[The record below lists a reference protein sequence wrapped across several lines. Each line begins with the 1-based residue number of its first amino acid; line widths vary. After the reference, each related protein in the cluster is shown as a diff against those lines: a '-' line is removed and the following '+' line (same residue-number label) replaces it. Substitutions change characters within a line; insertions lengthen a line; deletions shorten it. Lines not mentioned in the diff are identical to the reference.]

1 MGRVQSSLVLNDQMS
16 KVLGRINKA
25 MGSVL
30 DSFEAVQR
38 ASGRSFNTANIAAA
52 RREIGAADAALN
64 EMEQSYR
71 DCNDQQQHLNKHI
84 GQGTTAADGLLGKIK
99 SIASA
104 YLGMKAVK
112 GLVGLSDTTT
122 QTTARLSMMND
133 GLQTTTELNNMIYAS
148 AQRSRGS
155 YLATADAVAK
165 LGLMAGDAFSSN
177 KETIAFME
185 QVNKQFKI
193 AGTNAQGVDAA
204 MLQLTQ
210 AMGSGVLRGEE
221 YNSILEQAPNI
232 IQAIAK
238 YMNVPKG
245 KLKDMA
251 ADGKITANI
260 VKAAM
265 FACADETNAKFES
278 MPKTWSD
285 IWTSMQNRAIKA
297 LDPVLAKIN
306 EMANSD
312 DVQAFTD
319 NLIKGFTML
328 SIAALNVFNIIAKT
342 ASFFRT
348 NWSVMGPI
356 IRGIVAAFA
365 AYNAVLLVHKGILA
379 VTSAIK
385 AIQNVQEYARAKA
398 ILSQAA
404 AHGINTKA
412 VLAEAA
418 GHSANATALTG
429 EAAAAG
435 LAAAGLTAQQ
445 VATAGATVAQTGLNT
460 AIWACPI
467 TWVIALIIVL
477 IVLIAIFFEQ
487 VVGAVYWLGALFK
500 NVGLWI
506 ANVSI
511 AIWNSIKN
519 IGLWF
524 ANLGLAIWQVI
535 KNIGQ
540 YLTNLGLATWAIIKN
555 VGLWFANLGIG
566 IYNVLGACA
575 NNVGVAFNNAWCS
588 VQEGFWMM
596 VDAIMQGLKSIAD
609 KANSVL
615 GWMGVNIDTS
625 GFDFASKK
633 IDEIN
638 SKREDYRD
646 ISEAWQDGFNTFAYD
661 DISGKWNTEYGSVG
675 NAFNTNKI
683 DWGKGWSDGMN
694 TFDTFQSGWGSN
706 AYNSGA
712 EVGRNIKSSITGI
725 FDNMLGK
732 QGLGEDDTGGLDPY
746 GSALGDIAKNTGK
759 TAKNTGKSTEELSY
773 LRDIAE
779 REAINRFTTAEIKV
793 DLGGVTNNVA
803 ANTDLDGI
811 ISYLTDG
818 VAEALVTASEGVY

>member
-71 DCNDQQQHLNKHI
+71 DCNNQQQQLNKHI
-84 GQGTTAADGLLGKIK
+84 GQGTTAAGGLLGKIK

-112 GLVGLSDTTT
+112 GLVGLSDTIT
-122 QTTARLSMMND
+122 QTDARLSMMND
-133 GLQTTTELNNMIYAS
+133 GLQTTAELNDMIYAS

-193 AGTNAQGVDAA
+193 AGTSAQGIDAA

-238 YMNVPKG
+238 YMDVPKG

-251 ADGKITANI
+251 ADGQITADI

-285 IWTSMQNRAIKA
+285 IWTSMKNRAIKA
-297 LDPVLAKIN
+297 LDPLLAKVNQLANSERVQRTVNGLIRTFSVMSVVLAQVFDGVC
-306 EMANSD
+306 A
-312 DVQAFTD
+312 VY
-319 NLIKGFTML
+319 NLV
-328 SIAALNVFNIIAKT
+328 AD
-342 ASFFRT
+342 
-348 NWSVMGPI
+348 NWSW
-356 IRGIVAAFA
+356 IRPVIMGIVAALLLYKAAVFTITAIETIAAVAKGIFA
-365 AYNAVLLVHKGILA
+365 AATMMQTGA
-379 VTSAIK
+379 TFA
-385 AIQNVQEYARAKA
+385 
-398 ILSQAA
+398 
-404 AHGINTKA
+404 
-412 VLAEAA
+412 
-418 GHSANATALTG
+418 ATA
-429 EAAAAG
+429 
-435 LAAAGLTAQQ
+435 AQY
-445 VATAGATVAQTGLNT
+445 GLNT

-500 NVGLWI
+500 NIGLWI

-535 KNIGQ
+535 KNIGMWFA
-540 YLTNLGLATWAIIKN
+540 NLGAATWAIIKN
-555 VGLWFANLGIG
+555 TGLWFANLGMG
-566 IYNVLGACA
+566 IWNVLKACA
-575 NNVGVAFNNAWCS
+575 SNVGVAFNNAW
-588 VQEGFWMM
+588 VFIQQGFWGM
-596 VDAIMQGLKSIAD
+596 VNVIMQGLKSL
-609 KANSVL
+609 ANMANKVL

-625 GFDFASKK
+625 GLDFAAKK
-633 IDEIN
+633 IDELN
-638 SKREDYRD
+638 SKKESYTSIGD
-646 ISEAWQDGFNTFAYD
+646 AWNEGFNTFAYD
-661 DISGKWNTEYGSVG
+661 SVSDAWNSHSYGSVG
-675 NAFNTNKI
+675 DAFGTY
-683 DWGKGWSDGMN
+683 DVDFGKGWSEGMN
-694 TFDTFQSGWGSN
+694 TFDTFQDGWGSS
-706 AYNSGA
+706 AYNKGA
-712 EVGRNIKSSITGI
+712 EVGRNIKSSVTGV
-725 FDNMLGK
+725 FDNMLGNL
-732 QGLGEDDTGGLDPY
+732 GLGEDGTGGLDPY
-746 GSALGDIAKNTGK
+746 GSALGDIAKNTGD

>member
-38 ASGRSFNTANIAAA
+38 ASGKSFNTANIAQA
-52 RREIGAADAALN
+52 RKELGAADAALN
-64 EMEQSYR
+64 EMEESYR
-71 DCNDQQQHLNKHI
+71 KCNNQQDQLNKRL
-84 GQGTTAADGLLGKIK
+84 GQGSSAANGLLGKIK
-99 SIASA
+99 GLASA
-104 YLGMKAVK
+104 YLGMKGLS
-112 GLVGLSDTTT
+112 GLVNLSDTIT
-122 QTTARLSMMND
+122 QTDARLSMMDD
-133 GLQTTTELNNMIYAS
+133 GLQTTAELNDMIYAS

-177 KETIAFME
+177 QETIAFME

-193 AGTNAQGVDAA
+193 AGTSAAGIDAA

-232 IQAIAK
+232 IQAIAE
-238 YMNVPKG
+238 YMDVPKG
-245 KLKDMA
+245 QLKEMA
-251 ADGKITANI
+251 ADGKITADI

-285 IWTSMQNRAIKA
+285 IWTSMKNRAIKA

-306 EMANSD
+306 QLANSER
-312 DVQAFTD
+312 VQRTVNGLINAFSVMSVVLASIFDGVCAVYNFVSD
-319 NLIKGFTML
+319 NWSWISPIIMGIVGALLLYKAAVFTITAIET
-328 SIAALNVFNIIAKT
+328 IAAVAK
-342 ASFFRT
+342 
-348 NWSVMGPI
+348 
-356 IRGIVAAFA
+356 GIFA
-365 AYNAVLLVHKGILA
+365 A
-379 VTSAIK
+379 
-385 AIQNVQEYARAKA
+385 
-398 ILSQAA
+398 
-404 AHGINTKA
+404 
-412 VLAEAA
+412 
-418 GHSANATALTG
+418 ATAMQTG
-429 EAAAAG
+429 ATFA
-435 LAAAGLTAQQ
+435 
-445 VATAGATVAQTGLNT
+445 ATAAQYGLNT

-506 ANVSI
+506 ANVAI

-535 KNIGQ
+535 KNIGMWFA
-540 YLTNLGLATWAIIKN
+540 NLGSSVWAIIKN
-555 VGLWFANLGIG
+555 TGLWFANLGMG
-566 IYNVLGACA
+566 IWSVLKAAC
-575 NNVGVAFNNAWCS
+575 NNVGVAFNNAWVS
-588 VQEGFWMM
+588 VQVGFWSMLNS
-596 VDAIMQGLKSIAD
+596 IMQGLKSLAE
-609 KANSVL
+609 KANKCL

-625 GFDFASKK
+625 GLDFASKK
-633 IDEIN
+633 IDELN
-638 SKREDYRD
+638 SKKESYTS
-646 ISEAWQDGFNTFAYD
+646 ISDAWADGFNTFAYD
-661 DISGKWNTEYGSVG
+661 SVSDAWNSHEYGSVG
-675 NAFNTNKI
+675 DAFGTY
-683 DWGKGWSDGMN
+683 DVDFGKGWSEGMS
-694 TFDTFQSGWGSN
+694 TFDTFQDGWGSS
-706 AYNSGA
+706 AYNAGA
-712 EVGRNIKSSITGI
+712 AAGANIKSSVTGI
-725 FDNMLGK
+725 FDDMLG
-732 QGLGEDDTGGLDPY
+732 GLGTGENGAMGTGFDYAGALDDIG
-746 GSALGDIAKNTGK
+746 KNTGD
-759 TAKNTGKSTEELSY
+759 TADNTSKSNEELSY

-779 REAINRFTTAEIKV
+779 RDAINRFTTAEVHV

>member
-71 DCNDQQQHLNKHI
+71 DCNNQQQQLNKHI
-84 GQGTTAADGLLGKIK
+84 GQGTTAAGGLLGKIK

-112 GLVGLSDTTT
+112 GLVGLSDTIT
-122 QTTARLSMMND
+122 QTDARLSMMND
-133 GLQTTTELNNMIYAS
+133 GRQTTAELNDMIYAS

-155 YLATADAVAK
+155 YLATADADAK

-193 AGTNAQGVDAA
+193 AGTSAQGIDAA

-238 YMNVPKG
+238 YMDVPKG

-251 ADGKITANI
+251 ADGQITADI

-285 IWTSMQNRAIKA
+285 IWTSMKNRAIKA
-297 LDPVLAKIN
+297 LDPLLAKVNQLANSERVQRTVNGLIRTFSVMSVVLA
-306 EMANSD
+306 
-312 DVQAFTD
+312 Q
-319 NLIKGFTML
+319 
-328 SIAALNVFNIIAKT
+328 VFDGVCAVYNFVAD
-342 ASFFRT
+342 
-348 NWSVMGPI
+348 NWSW
-356 IRGIVAAFA
+356 IRPVIMGIVAALLLYKAAVFTITAIETIAAVAKGIFA
-365 AYNAVLLVHKGILA
+365 AATMMQTGA
-379 VTSAIK
+379 TFA
-385 AIQNVQEYARAKA
+385 
-398 ILSQAA
+398 
-404 AHGINTKA
+404 
-412 VLAEAA
+412 
-418 GHSANATALTG
+418 ATA
-429 EAAAAG
+429 
-435 LAAAGLTAQQ
+435 AQY
-445 VATAGATVAQTGLNT
+445 GLNT

-467 TWVIALIIVL
+467 TWVIAIIIAL
-477 IVLIAIFFEQ
+477 IVLIAVFFEQ

-500 NVGLWI
+500 NIGLWI

-524 ANLGLAIWQVI
+524 ANLGMGIW
-535 KNIGQ
+535 
-540 YLTNLGLATWAIIKN
+540 
-555 VGLWFANLGIG
+555 
-566 IYNVLGACA
+566 NVLKACA
-575 NNVGVAFNNAWCS
+575 SNVGVTFNNAW
-588 VQEGFWMM
+588 VFIQQGFWGM
-596 VDAIMQGLKSIAD
+596 VNVIMQGLKSL
-609 KANSVL
+609 ANMANKVL

-625 GFDFASKK
+625 GLDFAAKK
-633 IDEIN
+633 IDELN
-638 SKREDYRD
+638 SKKESYTGIGD
-646 ISEAWQDGFNTFAYD
+646 AWNEGFNTYD
-661 DISGKWNTEYGSVG
+661 VN
-675 NAFNTNKI
+675 F
-683 DWGKGWSDGMN
+683 GKGWSEGMN
-694 TFDTFQSGWGSN
+694 TFDTFQDGWGSS
-706 AYNSGA
+706 AYNKGA
-712 EVGRNIKSSITGI
+712 EVGRNIKSSVTGV
-725 FDNMLGK
+725 FDNMLSNL
-732 QGLGEDDTGGLDPY
+732 GLGEDGTGGLDPY
-746 GSALGDIAKNTGK
+746 GSALGDIAKNTGD

-779 REAINRFTTAEIKV
+779 RDAINRFTTAEIKV

>member
-25 MGSVL
+25 MGLVL
-30 DSFEAVQR
+30 NSFEAVQR

-52 RREIGAADAALN
+52 RREIGAASAAVN
-64 EMEQSYR
+64 EMERRYR
-71 DCNDQQQHLNKHI
+71 DCNKQQQQLNKHMI
-84 GQGTTAADGLLGKIK
+84 QGTTAANGLLNKIK

-104 YLGMKAVK
+104 YLGMKTITGV
-112 GLVGLSDTTT
+112 VGLSDTIT
-122 QTTARLSMMND
+122 QTDARLSMMND
-133 GLQTTTELNNMIYAS
+133 GLQTTAELNDMIYAS

-155 YLATADAVAK
+155 YLTTADAVAK

-193 AGTNAQGVDAA
+193 AGTSAQGIDAA

-238 YMNVPKG
+238 YMDVPKG
-245 KLKDMA
+245 KLKEMA
-251 ADGKITANI
+251 ADGQITANI

-285 IWTSMQNRAIKA
+285 IWTTMKNRAIKA
-297 LDPVLAKIN
+297 LDPLLAKIN
-306 EMANSD
+306 QLANSKR
-312 DVQAFTD
+312 VQRTVNGLIRAFSIMSVVIAQVFDGVCAVYNFVAD
-319 NLIKGFTML
+319 NWGWI
-328 SIAALNVFNIIAKT
+328 
-342 ASFFRT
+342 R
-348 NWSVMGPI
+348 PI
-356 IRGIVAAFA
+356 IMGIVAALLLYKAAVFTITAVETIAAIAKGIFA
-365 AYNAVLLVHKGILA
+365 A
-379 VTSAIK
+379 
-385 AIQNVQEYARAKA
+385 
-398 ILSQAA
+398 
-404 AHGINTKA
+404 
-412 VLAEAA
+412 
-418 GHSANATALTG
+418 ATMM
-429 EAAAAG
+429 
-435 LAAAGLTAQQ
+435 Q
-445 VATAGATVAQTGLNT
+445 AGATLAATAAQYGLNT

-467 TWVIALIIVL
+467 TWIIALVIVL

-487 VVGAVYWLGALFK
+487 VVGAVFWLGALFK

-519 IGLWF
+519 IGMWF

-535 KNIGQ
+535 KNIGMWFA
-540 YLTNLGLATWAIIKN
+540 NLGSSVWAIIKN
-555 VGLWFANLGIG
+555 TGLWFANLGMG
-566 IYNVLGACA
+566 IWSVIKACA
-575 NNVGVAFNNAWCS
+575 NNVCVAFNNAWVF
-588 VQEGFWMM
+588 VQQGFWGM
-596 VDAIMQGLKSIAD
+596 VNVIMQGLKGL
-609 KANSVL
+609 ANMSNKVL

-625 GFDFASKK
+625 GLDFAAKK
-633 IDEIN
+633 IDELN
-638 SKREDYRD
+638 SKKESYTSIGD
-646 ISEAWQDGFNTFAYD
+646 AWKDGFNTFTYD
-661 DISGKWNTEYGSVG
+661 SVSDAWNSHSYGSVG
-675 NAFNTNKI
+675 DAFGTY
-683 DWGKGWSDGMN
+683 DVDFGKGWSEGMN
-694 TFDTFQSGWGSN
+694 TFDTFQDGWGSS
-706 AYNSGA
+706 AYNKGA
-712 EVGRNIKSSITGI
+712 EVGRNIKSSVTGV
-725 FDNMLGK
+725 FDNILGK
-732 QGLGEDDTGGLDPY
+732 LGLGEDGTGGLDPY
-746 GSALGDIAKNTGK
+746 GSALGDIAKNTGD
-759 TAKNTGKSTEELSY
+759 TAKNTGKSAEELSY

>member
-16 KVLGRINKA
+16 RVLGRINKA

-71 DCNDQQQHLNKHI
+71 DCNNQQQQLNRHI
-84 GQGTTAADGLLGKIK
+84 GQGTSAAGGLLGKIK

-104 YLGMKAVK
+104 YLGMKTVT
-112 GLVGLSDTTT
+112 GLVGLSDTIT
-122 QTTARLSMMND
+122 QTDARLSMMND
-133 GLQTTTELNNMIYAS
+133 GLQTTAELNDMIYAS

-193 AGTNAQGVDAA
+193 AGTSAAGIDAA

-238 YMNVPKG
+238 YLDVPKG
-245 KLKDMA
+245 QLKEMA
-251 ADGKITANI
+251 ADGKITADI

-285 IWTSMQNRAIKA
+285 IWTSMKNRAIKA

-306 EMANSD
+306 QLANSER
-312 DVQAFTD
+312 VQRTVNGLLRAFSVMAVVLAQVFDGVCAVYNFVAD
-319 NLIKGFTML
+319 NWSWIGPIVMGIVGALLLYKTVMFII
-328 SIAALNVFNIIAKT
+328 SAVEVAATIAKLAYAAAT
-342 ASFFRT
+342 GAQ
-348 NWSVMGPI
+348 
-356 IRGIVAAFA
+356 VAATTA
-365 AYNAVLLVHKGILA
+365 
-379 VTSAIK
+379 
-385 AIQNVQEYARAKA
+385 
-398 ILSQAA
+398 
-404 AHGINTKA
+404 
-412 VLAEAA
+412 
-418 GHSANATALTG
+418 ATA
-429 EAAAAG
+429 
-435 LAAAGLTAQQ
+435 AQY
-445 VATAGATVAQTGLNT
+445 GLNT

-506 ANVSI
+506 ANVAI

-535 KNIGQ
+535 KNIGMWFA
-540 YLTNLGLATWAIIKN
+540 NLGSATWAIIKN
-555 VGLWFANLGIG
+555 TGLWFANLGMG
-566 IYNVLGACA
+566 IWNVLKACV
-575 NNVGVAFNNAWCS
+575 NNVSVAFNNAW
-588 VQEGFWMM
+588 VFIQQGFWGM
-596 VDAIMQGLKSIAD
+596 VNVIMQGLKSL
-609 KANSVL
+609 ANMANKVL

-625 GFDFASKK
+625 GLDFAAKK
-633 IDEIN
+633 IDELN
-638 SKREDYRD
+638 SKKESYTSIGDAW
-646 ISEAWQDGFNTFAYD
+646 SEGFNTFAYD
-661 DISGKWNTEYGSVG
+661 SVSDAWNSHSYGSVG
-675 NAFNTNKI
+675 DAFGTY
-683 DWGKGWSDGMN
+683 DVDFGKGWSEGMN
-694 TFDTFQSGWGSN
+694 TFDTFQDGWGSN
-706 AYNSGA
+706 AYNAGA
-712 EVGRNIKSSITGI
+712 EVGRNIKSSVTGV
-725 FDNMLGK
+725 FDNVLGK
-732 QGLGEDDTGGLDPY
+732 FGIGDTGAGT
-746 GSALGDIAKNTGK
+746 GSDFDYAGALGDIGKNTGD
-759 TAKNTGKSTEELSY
+759 TAKNTGKSNEELSY

-793 DLGGVTNNVA
+793 DMTGMTNRIDSNM
-803 ANTDLDGI
+803 DI
-811 ISYLTDG
+811 DG
-818 VAEALVTASEGVY
+818 VISHFTDSVEEALVTAAEGVY

>member
-1 MGRVQSSLVLNDQMS
+1 MARVQSSLVLNDQMS

-52 RREIGAADAALN
+52 RREIGAADAALK
-64 EMEQSYR
+64 ESIQSYR
-71 DCNDQQQHLNKHI
+71 DCNNQQQQLNRHI
-84 GQGTTAADGLLGKIK
+84 GQGTSAAGGLLGKIK

-104 YLGMKAVK
+104 YLGMKTVT
-112 GLVGLSDTTT
+112 GLVGLSDTIT
-122 QTTARLSMMND
+122 QTDARLSMMND
-133 GLQTTTELNNMIYAS
+133 GLQTTAELNDMIYAS

-193 AGTNAQGVDAA
+193 AGTSAAGIDAA

-238 YMNVPKG
+238 YMDVPKG

-251 ADGKITANI
+251 ADGQITADI

-285 IWTSMQNRAIKA
+285 IWTSMKNRAIKA
-297 LDPVLAKIN
+297 LDPLLAKVNQLANSERVQRTVNGLLRAFSVMAVVLAQVFDGVCAVYN
-306 EMANSD
+306 FVA
-312 DVQAFTD
+312 D
-319 NLIKGFTML
+319 NWSWIGPIVMGIVGALLLYKTVMFII
-328 SIAALNVFNIIAKT
+328 SAVEVAATIAKLAYAAAT
-342 ASFFRT
+342 GAQ
-348 NWSVMGPI
+348 
-356 IRGIVAAFA
+356 VAATTA
-365 AYNAVLLVHKGILA
+365 
-379 VTSAIK
+379 
-385 AIQNVQEYARAKA
+385 
-398 ILSQAA
+398 
-404 AHGINTKA
+404 
-412 VLAEAA
+412 
-418 GHSANATALTG
+418 ATA
-429 EAAAAG
+429 
-435 LAAAGLTAQQ
+435 AQY
-445 VATAGATVAQTGLNT
+445 GLNT

-467 TWVIALIIVL
+467 TWIIALVIVL
-477 IVLIAIFFEQ
+477 IVLVAIFFEQ
-487 VVGAVYWLGALFK
+487 VMGAIYWLGALFK

-506 ANVSI
+506 ANVAI

-535 KNIGQ
+535 KNIGMWFA
-540 YLTNLGLATWAIIKN
+540 NLGAATWAIIKN
-555 VGLWFANLGIG
+555 TGLWFANLGMG
-566 IYNVLGACA
+566 IWNVLKACA
-575 NNVGVAFNNAWCS
+575 SNVGVAFNNAW
-588 VQEGFWMM
+588 VFIQQGFWGM
-596 VDAIMQGLKSIAD
+596 VNVIMQGLKSL
-609 KANSVL
+609 ANMANKVL

-625 GFDFASKK
+625 GLDFAAKK
-633 IDEIN
+633 IDELN
-638 SKREDYRD
+638 SKKESYTS
-646 ISEAWQDGFNTFAYD
+646 ISDAWNDGFNTFAYD
-661 DISGKWNTEYGSVG
+661 SVSDAWNSHEYGSVG
-675 NAFNTNKI
+675 DAFGTY
-683 DWGKGWSDGMN
+683 DVDFGKGWSEGMN
-694 TFDTFQSGWGSN
+694 TFDTFQDGWGSN
-706 AYNSGA
+706 AYNAGA
-712 EVGRNIKSSITGI
+712 EVGRNVKGAVTGI
-725 FDNMLGK
+725 FDDMLGAF
-732 QGLGEDDTGGLDPY
+732 GGDNGAMGTDPY
-746 GSALGDIAKNTGK
+746 GSALGDIAKNTGD
-759 TAKNTGKSTEELSY
+759 TAKNTSKSNEELSY

-779 REAINRFTTAEIKV
+779 REAINRFTTAEIRV
-793 DLGGVTNNVA
+793 DMSGMSNRIDSNM
-803 ANTDLDGI
+803 DIDGI

>member
-71 DCNDQQQHLNKHI
+71 DCNNQQQQLNKRI
-84 GQGTTAADGLLGKIK
+84 GQGTTAAGGLLGKIK

-112 GLVGLSDTTT
+112 GLVGLSDTIT
-122 QTTARLSMMND
+122 QTDARLSMMND
-133 GLQTTTELNNMIYAS
+133 GLQTTAELNDMIYAS

-193 AGTNAQGVDAA
+193 AGTSTQGIDAT

-238 YMNVPKG
+238 YMDVPKG

-251 ADGKITANI
+251 ADGQITADI

-285 IWTSMQNRAIKA
+285 IWTSMKNRAIKA
-297 LDPVLAKIN
+297 LDPLLAKVNQLANSERVQRTVNGLIRTFSVMSVVLA
-306 EMANSD
+306 
-312 DVQAFTD
+312 Q
-319 NLIKGFTML
+319 
-328 SIAALNVFNIIAKT
+328 VFDGVCAVYNFVAD
-342 ASFFRT
+342 
-348 NWSVMGPI
+348 NWSW
-356 IRGIVAAFA
+356 IRPVIMGIVAALLLYKAAVFTITAIETIAAVAKGIFA
-365 AYNAVLLVHKGILA
+365 AATMMQTGA
-379 VTSAIK
+379 TFA
-385 AIQNVQEYARAKA
+385 
-398 ILSQAA
+398 
-404 AHGINTKA
+404 
-412 VLAEAA
+412 
-418 GHSANATALTG
+418 ATA
-429 EAAAAG
+429 
-435 LAAAGLTAQQ
+435 AQY
-445 VATAGATVAQTGLNT
+445 GLNT

-500 NVGLWI
+500 NIGLWI

-535 KNIGQ
+535 KNIGMWFA
-540 YLTNLGLATWAIIKN
+540 NLGAATWAIIKN
-555 VGLWFANLGIG
+555 TGLWFANLGMG
-566 IYNVLGACA
+566 IWNVLKACA
-575 NNVGVAFNNAWCS
+575 SNVGVAFNNAW
-588 VQEGFWMM
+588 VFIQQGFWGM
-596 VDAIMQGLKSIAD
+596 VNVIMQGLKSL
-609 KANSVL
+609 ANMANKVL

-625 GFDFASKK
+625 GLDFAAKK
-633 IDEIN
+633 IDELN
-638 SKREDYRD
+638 SKKESYTSIGD
-646 ISEAWQDGFNTFAYD
+646 AWNEGFNTFAYD
-661 DISGKWNTEYGSVG
+661 SVSDAWNSHSYGSVG
-675 NAFNTNKI
+675 DAFGTY
-683 DWGKGWSDGMN
+683 DVDFGKGWSEGMN
-694 TFDTFQSGWGSN
+694 TFDTFQDGWGSS
-706 AYNSGA
+706 AYNKGA
-712 EVGRNIKSSITGI
+712 EVGRNIKSSVTGV
-725 FDNMLGK
+725 FDNMLGNL
-732 QGLGEDDTGGLDPY
+732 GLGEDGTGGLDPY
-746 GSALGDIAKNTGK
+746 GSALGDIAKNTGD

>member
-64 EMEQSYR
+64 EMEESYR
-71 DCNDQQQHLNKHI
+71 KCNNQQDQLNKRL
-84 GQGTTAADGLLGKIK
+84 GQGSSAANGLLGKIK
-99 SIASA
+99 GIASA
-104 YLGMKAVK
+104 YLGMKGIS
-112 GLVGLSDTTT
+112 GLVKLSDTIT
-122 QTTARLSMMND
+122 QTDARLSMMND
-133 GLQTTTELNNMIYAS
+133 GLQTTAELNDMIYAS

-193 AGTNAQGVDAA
+193 AGTSAQGIDAA

-238 YMNVPKG
+238 YMDVPKG

-251 ADGKITANI
+251 ADGQITADI

-285 IWTSMQNRAIKA
+285 IWTSMKNRAIKA
-297 LDPVLAKIN
+297 LDPLLAKVNQLANSERVQRTVNGLIRTFSVMSVVLA
-306 EMANSD
+306 
-312 DVQAFTD
+312 Q
-319 NLIKGFTML
+319 
-328 SIAALNVFNIIAKT
+328 VFDGVCAVYNFVAD
-342 ASFFRT
+342 
-348 NWSVMGPI
+348 NWSW
-356 IRGIVAAFA
+356 IRPVIMGIVAALLLYKAAVFTITAIETIAAVAKGIFA
-365 AYNAVLLVHKGILA
+365 AATMMQTGA
-379 VTSAIK
+379 TFA
-385 AIQNVQEYARAKA
+385 
-398 ILSQAA
+398 
-404 AHGINTKA
+404 
-412 VLAEAA
+412 
-418 GHSANATALTG
+418 ATA
-429 EAAAAG
+429 
-435 LAAAGLTAQQ
+435 AQY
-445 VATAGATVAQTGLNT
+445 GLNT

-535 KNIGQ
+535 KNIGM
-540 YLTNLGLATWAIIKN
+540 
-555 VGLWFANLGIG
+555 WFANLGMG
-566 IYNVLGACA
+566 IWNVLKACA
-575 NNVGVAFNNAWCS
+575 SNVGVAFNNAWVFIQQS
-588 VQEGFWMM
+588 FWGM
-596 VDAIMQGLKSIAD
+596 VNAIMQGLKSL
-609 KANSVL
+609 ANMANKVL

-625 GFDFASKK
+625 GLDFAAKK
-633 IDEIN
+633 IDELN
-638 SKREDYRD
+638 SKKESYTSIGD
-646 ISEAWQDGFNTFAYD
+646 AWNEGFNTFAYD
-661 DISGKWNTEYGSVG
+661 SVSDAWNSHSYGSVG
-675 NAFNTNKI
+675 DAFGTY
-683 DWGKGWSDGMN
+683 DVDFGKGWSEGMN
-694 TFDTFQSGWGSN
+694 TFDTFQDGWGSS
-706 AYNSGA
+706 AYNKGA
-712 EVGRNIKSSITGI
+712 EVGRNIKSSVTGV
-725 FDNMLGK
+725 FDNMLGNL
-732 QGLGEDDTGGLDPY
+732 GLGEDGTGGLDPY
-746 GSALGDIAKNTGK
+746 GSALGDIAKNTGD

>member
-64 EMEQSYR
+64 EMEESYR
-71 DCNDQQQHLNKHI
+71 KCNNQQDQLNKRL
-84 GQGTTAADGLLGKIK
+84 GQGSSAANGLLGKIK
-99 SIASA
+99 GIASA
-104 YLGMKAVK
+104 YLGMKGIS
-112 GLVGLSDTTT
+112 GLVKLSDTIT
-122 QTTARLSMMND
+122 QTDARLSMMND
-133 GLQTTTELNNMIYAS
+133 GLQTTAELNDMIYAS

-193 AGTNAQGVDAA
+193 AGTSAQGIDAA

-238 YMNVPKG
+238 YMDVPKG
-245 KLKDMA
+245 QLKEMA
-251 ADGKITANI
+251 ADGKITADI

-285 IWTSMQNRAIKA
+285 IWTSMKNRAIKA

-306 EMANSD
+306 QLANSER
-312 DVQAFTD
+312 VQRTVNGLLKAFSVMAVV
-319 NLIKGFTML
+319 L
-328 SIAALNVFNIIAKT
+328 AAVFDGVCAVYNFVAD
-342 ASFFRT
+342 
-348 NWSVMGPI
+348 NWSWIGPI
-356 IRGIVAAFA
+356 IMGIVAA
-365 AYNAVLLVHKGILA
+365 LLIYK
-379 VTSAIK
+379 T
-385 AIQNVQEYARAKA
+385 
-398 ILSQAA
+398 
-404 AHGINTKA
+404 A
-412 VLAEAA
+412 VLAITAIETIAA
-418 GHSANATALTG
+418 VAKGIFAAATALQTG
-429 EAAAAG
+429 ATFA
-435 LAAAGLTAQQ
+435 
-445 VATAGATVAQTGLNT
+445 ATAAQYGLNT

-506 ANVSI
+506 ANVAI

-535 KNIGQ
+535 KNIGMWFA
-540 YLTNLGLATWAIIKN
+540 NLGSATWAIIKN
-555 VGLWFANLGIG
+555 TGLWFANLGMG
-566 IYNVLGACA
+566 IWNVLKACA
-575 NNVGVAFNNAWCS
+575 NNVSVAFNNAW
-588 VQEGFWMM
+588 VFIQQGFWGM
-596 VDAIMQGLKSIAD
+596 VNVIMQGLKSL
-609 KANSVL
+609 ANMANKVL

-625 GFDFASKK
+625 GLDFAAKK
-633 IDEIN
+633 IDELN
-638 SKREDYRD
+638 SKKESYTSIGDAW
-646 ISEAWQDGFNTFAYD
+646 SEGFNTFAYD
-661 DISGKWNTEYGSVG
+661 SVSDAWNSHSYGSVG
-675 NAFNTNKI
+675 DAFGTY
-683 DWGKGWSDGMN
+683 DVDFGKGWSEGMN
-694 TFDTFQSGWGSN
+694 TFDTFQDGWGSN
-706 AYNSGA
+706 AYNAGA
-712 EVGRNIKSSITGI
+712 EVGRNIKSSVTGV
-725 FDNMLGK
+725 FDNVFGK
-732 QGLGEDDTGGLDPY
+732 FGIGDTGAGT
-746 GSALGDIAKNTGK
+746 GSDFDYAGALGDIGKNTGD
-759 TAKNTGKSTEELSY
+759 TAKNTGKSNEELSY

-793 DLGGVTNNVA
+793 DMTGMTNRIDSNM
-803 ANTDLDGI
+803 DI
-811 ISYLTDG
+811 DG
-818 VAEALVTASEGVY
+818 VISHFTDSVEEALVTAAEGVY

>member
-38 ASGRSFNTANIAAA
+38 ASGKSFNTANIAQA
-52 RREIGAADAALN
+52 RKELGAADAALN
-64 EMEQSYR
+64 EMEESYR
-71 DCNDQQQHLNKHI
+71 KCNNQQEQLNKRL
-84 GQGTTAADGLLGKIK
+84 GQGSSAANGLLGKIK
-99 SIASA
+99 GIASA
-104 YLGMKAVK
+104 YLGMKGLS
-112 GLVGLSDTTT
+112 GLVNLSDTIT
-122 QTTARLSMMND
+122 QTDARLSMMND
-133 GLQTTTELNNMIYAS
+133 GLQTTAELNDMIYAS

-177 KETIAFME
+177 QETIAFME

-193 AGTNAQGVDAA
+193 AGTSATGIEAA

-232 IQAIAK
+232 IQAIAE
-238 YMNVPKG
+238 YMDVPKG
-245 KLKDMA
+245 QLKDMA
-251 ADGKITANI
+251 ADGKITADI

-285 IWTSMQNRAIKA
+285 IWTSMKNRAIKA
-297 LDPVLAKIN
+297 LDPVLTKIN
-306 EMANSD
+306 QLANSER
-312 DVQAFTD
+312 VQRTVNGLINAFSVMSVVLASIFDGVCAVYNFVAD
-319 NLIKGFTML
+319 NWSWISPIIMGIVGALLLYKAAVFTITAIET
-328 SIAALNVFNIIAKT
+328 IAAVAK
-342 ASFFRT
+342 
-348 NWSVMGPI
+348 
-356 IRGIVAAFA
+356 GIFA
-365 AYNAVLLVHKGILA
+365 A
-379 VTSAIK
+379 
-385 AIQNVQEYARAKA
+385 
-398 ILSQAA
+398 
-404 AHGINTKA
+404 
-412 VLAEAA
+412 
-418 GHSANATALTG
+418 ATAMQTG
-429 EAAAAG
+429 ATFA
-435 LAAAGLTAQQ
+435 
-445 VATAGATVAQTGLNT
+445 ATAAQYGLNT

-506 ANVSI
+506 ANVAI

-535 KNIGQ
+535 KNIGMWFA
-540 YLTNLGLATWAIIKN
+540 NLGLSVWAIIKN
-555 VGLWFANLGIG
+555 TGLWFANLGMG
-566 IYNVLGACA
+566 IWNVLKAACS
-575 NNVGVAFNNAWCS
+575 NVGVAFNNAW
-588 VQEGFWMM
+588 VGIQIGFWSMLNS
-596 VDAIMQGLKSIAD
+596 IMQGLKSLAE
-609 KANSVL
+609 KANKCL

-625 GFDFASKK
+625 GLDFASKK
-633 IDEIN
+633 IDELN
-638 SKREDYRD
+638 SKKESYTS
-646 ISEAWQDGFNTFAYD
+646 ISDAWAEGFNTFAYD
-661 DISGKWNTEYGSVG
+661 SVSDAWNSHEYGSVG
-675 NAFNTNKI
+675 DAFGTY
-683 DWGKGWSDGMN
+683 DVDFGKGWSEGMG
-694 TFDTFQSGWGSN
+694 TFDTFQDGWGSD
-706 AYNSGA
+706 AYNAGA
-712 EVGRNIKSSITGI
+712 AAGANIKSSVTGI
-725 FDNMLGK
+725 FDDMLN
-732 QGLGEDDTGGLDPY
+732 GLGAGENGAMGTDFDYAGALD
-746 GSALGDIAKNTGK
+746 SIDKNTGD
-759 TAKNTGKSTEELSY
+759 TADNTGTSSEELSY

-779 REAINRFTTAEIKV
+779 RDAINRFTTAEVHV

-803 ANTDLDGI
+803 ANADLDGI

>member
-64 EMEQSYR
+64 EMEESYR
-71 DCNDQQQHLNKHI
+71 KGNNQQDQLNKRL
-84 GQGTTAADGLLGKIK
+84 GQGSSAANGLLGKIK

-104 YLGMKAVK
+104 YLGMKGIS
-112 GLVGLSDTTT
+112 GLVKLSDTIT
-122 QTTARLSMMND
+122 QTDARLSMMND
-133 GLQTTTELNNMIYAS
+133 GLQTTAELNDMIYAS

-193 AGTNAQGVDAA
+193 AGTSAQGIDAA

-238 YMNVPKG
+238 YMDVPKG
-245 KLKDMA
+245 QLKEMA
-251 ADGKITANI
+251 ADGKITADI

-285 IWTSMQNRAIKA
+285 IWTSMKNRAIKA

-306 EMANSD
+306 QLANSER
-312 DVQAFTD
+312 VQRTVNGLLKAFSVMAVV
-319 NLIKGFTML
+319 L
-328 SIAALNVFNIIAKT
+328 AAVFDGVCAVYNFVAD
-342 ASFFRT
+342 
-348 NWSVMGPI
+348 NWSWIGPI
-356 IRGIVAAFA
+356 IMGIVAA
-365 AYNAVLLVHKGILA
+365 LLIYK
-379 VTSAIK
+379 T
-385 AIQNVQEYARAKA
+385 
-398 ILSQAA
+398 
-404 AHGINTKA
+404 A
-412 VLAEAA
+412 VLAITAIETIAA
-418 GHSANATALTG
+418 VAKGIFAAATALQTG
-429 EAAAAG
+429 ATFA
-435 LAAAGLTAQQ
+435 
-445 VATAGATVAQTGLNT
+445 ATAAQYGLNT

-506 ANVSI
+506 ANVAI

-535 KNIGQ
+535 KNIGMWFA
-540 YLTNLGLATWAIIKN
+540 NLGSATWAIIKN
-555 VGLWFANLGIG
+555 TGLWFANLGMG
-566 IYNVLGACA
+566 IWNVLKACA
-575 NNVGVAFNNAWCS
+575 NNVSVAFNNAW
-588 VQEGFWMM
+588 VFIQQGFWGM
-596 VDAIMQGLKSIAD
+596 VNVIMQGLKSL
-609 KANSVL
+609 ANMANKVL

-625 GFDFASKK
+625 GLDFAAKK
-633 IDEIN
+633 IDELN
-638 SKREDYRD
+638 SKKESYTSIGDAW
-646 ISEAWQDGFNTFAYD
+646 SEGFNTFAYD
-661 DISGKWNTEYGSVG
+661 SVSDAWNSHSYGSVG
-675 NAFNTNKI
+675 DAFGTY
-683 DWGKGWSDGMN
+683 DVDFGKGWSEGMN
-694 TFDTFQSGWGSN
+694 TFDTFQDGWGSN
-706 AYNSGA
+706 AYNAGA
-712 EVGRNIKSSITGI
+712 EVGRNIKSSVTGV
-725 FDNMLGK
+725 FDNVLGK
-732 QGLGEDDTGGLDPY
+732 FGIGDTGAGT
-746 GSALGDIAKNTGK
+746 GSDFDYAGALGDIGKNTGD
-759 TAKNTGKSTEELSY
+759 TAKNTGKSNEELSY

-793 DLGGVTNNVA
+793 DMTGMTNRIDSNM
-803 ANTDLDGI
+803 DI
-811 ISYLTDG
+811 DG
-818 VAEALVTASEGVY
+818 VISHFTDSVEEALVTAAEGVY

>member
-38 ASGRSFNTANIAAA
+38 ASGRSFNTANIAQA
-52 RREIGAADAALN
+52 RKELGAADAALN
-64 EMEQSYR
+64 EMEESYR
-71 DCNDQQQHLNKHI
+71 KCNNQQDQLNKRL
-84 GQGTTAADGLLGKIK
+84 GQGSSAANGLLGKIK
-99 SIASA
+99 GLASA
-104 YLGMKAVK
+104 YLGMKGLS
-112 GLVGLSDTTT
+112 GLVNLSDTIT
-122 QTTARLSMMND
+122 QTDARLSMMND
-133 GLQTTTELNNMIYAS
+133 GLQTTAELNDMIYAS

-177 KETIAFME
+177 QETIAFME

-193 AGTNAQGVDAA
+193 AGTSAAGIDAA

-232 IQAIAK
+232 IQAIAE
-238 YMNVPKG
+238 YMDVPKG
-245 KLKDMA
+245 QLKEMA
-251 ADGKITANI
+251 ADGKITADI

-285 IWTSMQNRAIKA
+285 IWTSMKNRAIKA

-306 EMANSD
+306 QLANSER
-312 DVQAFTD
+312 VQRTVNGLINAFSVMSVVLASIFDGVCAVYNFVSD
-319 NLIKGFTML
+319 NWSWISPIIMGIVGALLLYKAAVFTITAIET
-328 SIAALNVFNIIAKT
+328 IAAVAK
-342 ASFFRT
+342 
-348 NWSVMGPI
+348 
-356 IRGIVAAFA
+356 GIFA
-365 AYNAVLLVHKGILA
+365 A
-379 VTSAIK
+379 
-385 AIQNVQEYARAKA
+385 
-398 ILSQAA
+398 
-404 AHGINTKA
+404 
-412 VLAEAA
+412 
-418 GHSANATALTG
+418 ATAMQTG
-429 EAAAAG
+429 ATFA
-435 LAAAGLTAQQ
+435 
-445 VATAGATVAQTGLNT
+445 ATAAQYGLNT

-506 ANVSI
+506 ANVAI

-535 KNIGQ
+535 KNIGMWFA
-540 YLTNLGLATWAIIKN
+540 NLGLSVWAIIKN
-555 VGLWFANLGIG
+555 TGLWFANLGMG
-566 IYNVLGACA
+566 IWSVLKAAC
-575 NNVGVAFNNAWCS
+575 NNVGVAFNNAWVS
-588 VQEGFWMM
+588 VQVGFWSMLNS
-596 VDAIMQGLKSIAD
+596 IMQGLKSLAE
-609 KANSVL
+609 KANKCL

-625 GFDFASKK
+625 GLDFASKK
-633 IDEIN
+633 IDELN
-638 SKREDYRD
+638 SKKESYTS
-646 ISEAWQDGFNTFAYD
+646 ISDAWADGFNTFAYD
-661 DISGKWNTEYGSVG
+661 SVSDAWNSHEYGSVG
-675 NAFNTNKI
+675 DAFGTY
-683 DWGKGWSDGMN
+683 DVDFGKGWSEGMS
-694 TFDTFQSGWGSN
+694 TFDTFQDGWGSS
-706 AYNSGA
+706 AYNAGA
-712 EVGRNIKSSITGI
+712 AAGANIKSSVTGI
-725 FDNMLGK
+725 FDDMLG
-732 QGLGEDDTGGLDPY
+732 GLGTGENGAMGTGFDYAGALDDIG
-746 GSALGDIAKNTGK
+746 KNTGD
-759 TAKNTGKSTEELSY
+759 TADNTSKSNEELSY

-779 REAINRFTTAEIKV
+779 RDAINRFTTAEVHV